1 MQISL
6 ILALVISVIAV
17 IFAVQNTSTVTLIF
31 FGWRIDGPLAL
42 VLLVTLA
49 VGVLV
54 SLLASLPALIRGRL
68 TATRQKRKLANL
80 EASLSDCT
88 NKLSQAQSQ
97 LDAMA
102 AAKQTKDAAIAP
114 PSPTAPPSP
123 SA

>member
-6 ILALVISVIAV
+6 ILALAISVLAV
-17 IFAVQNTSTVTLIF
+17 IFALQNTSTVTLVF

-49 VGVLV
+49 VGVLI
-54 SLLASLPALIRGRL
+54 SLLASLPALIRGSL
-68 TATRQKRKLANL
+68 TGARQKRKLANL

-102 AAKQTKDAAIAP
+102 AVKETKDVAAAP
-114 PSPTAPPSP
+114 PPP
-123 SA
+123 AA